1 MDKEL
6 KPLSEVTTRFGTT
19 KFTVTEGLTRSTLQR
34 LGTDFSDVPVELQIK
49 EGFDRKDGTKFEVF
63 KEKNDKI
70 NFRLKESDGNILL
83 SGRGYDNLSDCLNA
97 VESAREHLKNIANPT
112 GLPPVRK
119 KPAFVPQKA
128 KPIYNSIAEEES
140 KATKRSSDLSF
151 SIRANKRNRPAF
163 ITGRLSDDK
172 ILSVKNAIH
181 TLNYL
186 HHTMGFENAEQEFP
200 EEGVEIRRFDDTTF
214 YRMKQYH
221 KGIPVFAQTLILSTD
236 PEGNT
241 ETLSG
246 QYVPVSCNDDILI
259 SEERAKAI
267 AEKESG
273 KVLNSGGLIYYVD
286 DNEKAY
292 LCWLIN
298 TEEYDLYI
306 STVNGTIVYKSP
318 NVIEIDINTS
328 KSITTLLNE
337 KSEISI
343 LNKGGG
349 SPYSLYDGARNIEIY
364 DDFITEADPIAIE
377 VNTLNADDQAV
388 LTDSEAV
395 TAYANIRQVYDYY
408 LNVLGRKSTDD
419 EGKKIRVV
427 MNYHKYKNQVNA
439 CYSGQAD
446 YSGIYLG
453 PKGGVEKCV
462 DILGHEFTH
471 GVNRHIWYPV
481 YANQSGAID
490 EAYADIMGEFVQHY
504 TLDEHAENRDIG
516 ANRKFNNNYTMDD
529 YIDNYIDEPPTEDN
543 DYGYVHKYSQ
553 IISHAAY
560 LIQDKWPHKLCLGE
574 PSALFYRSMQYLG
587 SNSGFQDCYWAL
599 LQTVM
604 KTTENDDPNKM
615 IGAIADAFLET
626 RIMSS
631 RGSGTR
637 TVTGT
642 VTDKRTGEGVPGVTV
657 EAYPVNS
664 NKCETYTITNS
675 KGEYSLKLKNN
686 SKYTIKISRIDCYSG
701 SVNTQAISSSN
712 CGPFNFNTER
722 SHYYKKEIVL
732 LNGYVIDPD
741 TGKTIAG
748 ATVKIIKGTHT
759 ESQVM
764 TMKPDVVLKTDS
776 KGYFFTAALPCGDYD
791 VWAYAPRSSNY
802 CLTKIT
808 HLIARRNLI
817 LNMPL
822 EKKKRFFVTALSL
835 HSGESEKAAK
845 ANTESDFT
853 LIDVD
858 LNRYADGDWI
868 YLSYM
873 VDNIRT
879 PFTNLLIYESDRP
892 QTWTEKEITH
902 KGIKAVY
909 KRLNVNLNRG
919 AGGKYIYICCTRD
932 PRFNPLTK
940 LDAIVE
946 GKNVVREPYWSGVR
960 AVRDSDVSTDRY
972 SDVNA
977 GTGSRTIHILQTKHE
992 IL

>member
-1 MDKEL
+1 MDKEI
-6 KPLSEVTTRFGTT
+6 KPLSEVKTRFGTT
-19 KFTVTEGLTRSTLQR
+19 KFTVSEGLTRSTLQR
-34 LGTDFSDVPVELQIK
+34 LGTNVSDVPVELQIK
-49 EGFDRKDGTKFEVF
+49 EGFNRKDGTKFEVF

-70 NFRLKESDGNILL
+70 NFRLKESNGNILL
-83 SGRGYDNLSDCLNA
+83 SGGGYDSLSDCLDA
-97 VESAREHLKNIANPT
+97 VESARKHLENIANFTELTPI
-112 GLPPVRK
+112 RK
-119 KPAFVPQKA
+119 KPVFVPKKA
-128 KPIYNSIAEEES
+128 KPIYNSIAEEQ
-140 KATKRSSDLSF
+140 ANAIRRNSDLSF

-172 ILSVKNAIH
+172 VLSVKNAIH

-186 HHTMGFENAEQEFP
+186 HHTIGFENAEQEFP

-273 KVLNSGGLIYYVD
+273 KVLDSGGLIYYVD

-298 TEEYDLYI
+298 TERYELYI

-318 NVIEIDINTS
+318 NIIEIDINTGR
-328 KSITTLLNE
+328 SITTLLNE
-337 KSEISI
+337 KCEISI
-343 LNKGGG
+343 LNKNGG

-364 DDFITEADPIAIE
+364 DDFITEAAPIAIK
-377 VNTLNADDQAV
+377 VNTQSAADQAV
-388 LTDSEAV
+388 LMDSEAV

-408 LNVLGRKSTDD
+408 LNVLGRKGADGK
-419 EGKKIRVV
+419 GKKIRVV
-427 MNYHKYKNQVNA
+427 MNYHEYKDEVNA
-439 CYSGQAD
+439 CHYNTKD
-446 YSGIYLG
+446 YTCICLG
-453 PKGGVEKCV
+453 PNGGVEKCV

-471 GVNRHIWYPV
+471 GVNRHIWDPKK
-481 YANQSGAID
+481 ANQSGALN

-504 TLDEHAENRDIG
+504 TLDEHGENSDIG
-516 ANRKFNNNYTMDD
+516 ANRRFNNNYTMDD
-529 YIDNYIDEPPTEDN
+529 YSYEKPNEGN
-543 DYGYVHKYSQ
+543 DYGHVHEYSQ

-560 LIQDKWPHKLCLGE
+560 LIQDKWPYKMSHGM
-574 PSALFYRSMQYLG
+574 PSALFYRSMEYLG
-587 SNSGFQDCYWAL
+587 SKSEFQDCYWAL
-599 LQTVM
+599 LQAVM
-604 KTTENDDPNKM
+604 KITEKDDPNKM

-642 VTDKRTGEGVPGVTV
+642 ITDKRTGEGAPGVTV

-675 KGEYSLKLKNN
+675 KGEYSLLLKNN
-686 SKYTIKISRIDCYSG
+686 SKYTIKISRIDCDSG
-701 SVNTQAISSSN
+701 SVNTQAISSRN
-712 CGPFNFNTER
+712 CGPFNFNTKR
-722 SHYYKKEIVL
+722 RLYYIKETFL
-732 LNGYVIDPD
+732 LSGYVIDPD
-741 TGKTIAG
+741 TKKTIVG

-759 ESQVM
+759 ESQVV
-764 TMKPDVVLKTDS
+764 TMKPEVVLKTDS
-776 KGYFFTAALPCGDYD
+776 NGYFFTAALPCGHYD
-791 VWAYAPRSSNY
+791 VWAYAPKGSNY
-802 CLTKIT
+802 CLTKIS
-808 HLIARRNLI
+808 HLSERRNLI
-817 LNMPL
+817 LNMTL
-822 EKKKRFFVTALSL
+822 EKKKRFYVTAFCV
-835 HSGESEKAAK
+835 HSAGSEKEAK
-845 ANTESDFT
+845 AKTESGYT

-858 LNRYADGDWI
+858 LNKNAGGDWI

-873 VDNIRT
+873 VDNIHT
-879 PFTNLLIYESDRP
+879 PITNLLIYESSRA
-892 QTWTEKEITH
+892 QTWTKKEITH

-909 KRLNVNLNRG
+909 ERINVDLNRK
-919 AGGKYIYICCTRD
+919 AKGKYLYICYTRD
-932 PRFNPLTK
+932 KRFSPLTQ
-940 LDAIVE
+940 LDVIVE

-960 AVRDSDVSTDRY
+960 AVRDSDVSTDSY
-972 SDVNA
+972 ADVNA
-977 GTGSRTIHILQTKHE
+977 GAGGSTIYIMQSRHE

>member
-6 KPLSEVTTRFGTT
+6 KPFSEVTTKFGTT
-19 KFTVTEGLTRSTLQR
+19 TFTVTEGLTRSTLQR
-34 LGTDFSDVPVELQIK
+34 LGTDFSDVPVEVQIK

-83 SGRGYDNLSDCLNA
+83 SGGGYDNLSDCLEA
-97 VESAREHLKNIANPT
+97 VESAREHLENIANPT

-119 KPAFVPQKA
+119 KPAFVPKKA
-128 KPIYNSIAEEES
+128 KPIYNSIAEEEA

-298 TEEYDLYI
+298 TERYDLYI

-395 TAYANIRQVYDYY
+395 TAYANIRKVYDYY
-408 LNVLGRKSTDD
+408 LNVLGHKSTDGK
-419 EGKKIRVV
+419 GKKIRVV
-427 MNYHKYKNQVNA
+427 MNYHEYKNQVNA
-439 CYSGQAD
+439 CYYGTDD
-446 YSGIYLG
+446 YSCICLG
-453 PKGGVEKCV
+453 PNGGVEKCV

-471 GVNRHIWYPV
+471 GVNRHIWNPV

-504 TLDEHAENRDIG
+504 TLDEVGENSDNG
-516 ANRKFNNNYTMDD
+516 AFRKFNNHYTMDD
-529 YIDNYIDEPPTEDN
+529 YSDVEPIRDN

-553 IISHAAY
+553 IITHAAY

-587 SNSGFQDCYWAL
+587 SKSGFQDCYWAL

-604 KTTENDDPNKM
+604 KTTEDDDPNKM

-675 KGEYSLKLKNN
+675 KGEYSLLLKNN

-701 SVNTQAISSSN
+701 SVNTQAISSLN

-722 SHYYKKEIVL
+722 SHYYQKEIFL

-741 TGKTIAG
+741 TGKTIEG

-764 TMKPDVVLKTDS
+764 TMKPDVVLKTDR
-776 KGYFFTAALPCGDYD
+776 KGYFFTAALPCGHYD
-791 VWAYAPRSSNY
+791 VWAYAPKSSNY

-822 EKKKRFFVTALSL
+822 EKKKRFYVTDLCV
-835 HSGESEKAAK
+835 HSAKSQKAAK
-845 ANTESDFT
+845 AKTNSGYT

-858 LNRYADGDWI
+858 LNKSVGGDWI
-868 YLSYM
+868 YLSYT
-873 VDNIRT
+873 VDNTRAPI
-879 PFTNLLIYESDRP
+879 TNLLIYESYLAL
-892 QTWTEKEITH
+892 TWTKKEITH

-909 KRLNVNLNRG
+909 ERLRVDLNRG
-919 AGGKYIYICCTRD
+919 TGGKHMYICYTRD
-932 PRFNPLTK
+932 PRYLPLTK
-940 LDAIVE
+940 LDVIVKE
-946 GKNVVREPYWSGVR
+946 KNVVREPYWSGVR
-960 AVRDSDVSTDRY
+960 TVRDSDVSTDRY
-972 SDVNA
+972 SNVNA
-977 GTGSRTIHILQTKHE
+977 GAGGSYIYIMQTKHE